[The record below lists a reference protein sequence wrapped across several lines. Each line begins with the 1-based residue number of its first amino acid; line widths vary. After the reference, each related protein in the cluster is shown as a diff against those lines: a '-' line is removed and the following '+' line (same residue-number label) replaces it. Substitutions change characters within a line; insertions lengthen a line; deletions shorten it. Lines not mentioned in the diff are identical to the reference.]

1 MLPLPRL
8 APRLA
13 QWVIAASVVTAI
25 GCAAGAR
32 QGGASP
38 ARTTVAPEG
47 PTPTTID
54 DAVADIDRWR
64 QVLGVPDERARG
76 GYAQATPTTP
86 PPPPPAAAP
95 QTTNVVPVAP
105 TDADAA
111 EESKSATTEA
121 DTTTASPPPACVTPC
136 KAIASMRRSVDA
148 LCRLA
153 GETDARCVDARG
165 TLQRSEQKV
174 ARCGC

>member
-1 MLPLPRL
+1 MIPPPRL
-8 APRLA
+8 APHLTH
-13 QWVIAASVVTAI
+13 WGIAASVVTAI

-32 QGGASP
+32 QGASP

-64 QVLGVPDERARG
+64 QVLGVPDTNAHA
-76 GYAQATPTTP
+76 GYAQP

-95 QTTNVVPVAP
+95 PTTSVVPIAP

-121 DTTTASPPPACVTPC
+121 DTTPAAPPPACVTPC

-153 GETDARCVDARG
+153 GETDARCIDARG
-165 TLQRSEQKV
+165 TLERSEQKV